1 MNKKL
6 RSNQL
11 LTREQFRDYSL
22 KRDNY
27 SCVFCKSKVNV
38 VVHHI
43 LDRKLFSDG
52 GYYLD
57 NGASVC
63 DEHHW
68 ECEKTDISV
77 EDVRKACGIT
87 DIIVPNGFEPSKV
100 YDKWG
105 NVILTDGRR
114 EPGIMFSEENVQ
126 KILKQKLWIFNF

>member
-1 MNKKL
+1 MSLRNAIIHRYNSIFNYLKVNIMNKKL
-6 RSNQL
+6 TNNQL

-22 KRDNY
+22 KRDIY
-27 SCVFCKSKVNV
+27 SCVFCKSKVNI

-63 DEHHW
+63 DEYHW

-77 EDVRKACGIT
+77 ETVSLYA
-87 DIIVPNGFEPSKV
+87 
-100 YDKWG
+100 
-105 NVILTDGRR
+105 
-114 EPGIMFSEENVQ
+114 
-126 KILKQKLWIFNF
+126 FNSTN